1 MNFFFF
7 FFLDTKKRESPYNIT
22 WTKMISHVY
31 NFLSILHVRTYFLYF
46 TISFYKIPT
55 SDHPLNTQFYLYNI
69 FHFLFIIILLLIL
82 SPLKYL
88 SHLNSVLLSL
98 SFTSLRLLPQLY
110 ASLISQTHTLS
121 HTEARRSNE
130 NGPVAATAWHSP
142 LQPETTVT
150 LS

>member
-1 MNFFFF
+1 MTFFFF
-7 FFLDTKKRESPYNIT
+7 FFFDTKERESPYNIT

-98 SFTSLRLLPQLY
+98 SFTSPSSSSTLCLY
-110 ASLISQTHTLS
+110 HIPNPHTLTHGGKEIQRKRACGCDS
-121 HTEARRSNE
+121 LA
-130 NGPVAATAWHSP
+130 
-142 LQPETTVT
+142 
-150 LS
+150 